1 MYVLVLALA
10 SHSLDGK
17 QSHPGLKKG
26 KPAPALSLALL
37 CHFQEADMGWVPGGV
52 PLVWIHLTKGE
63 VVNQGVNHRFCIAAN
78 MNDERSSLLPLY
90 EQSSNT
96 YYQW

>member
-26 KPAPALSLALL
+26 KPAPALNLALL
-37 CHFQEADMGWVPGGV
+37 CHFQEADMGVGAWGCPFSMD
-52 PLVWIHLTKGE
+52 T
-63 VVNQGVNHRFCIAAN
+63 F
-78 MNDERSSLLPLY
+78 D
-90 EQSSNT
+90 
-96 YYQW
+96 